1 MNDLRFLKWQWH
13 LSERLKKP
21 HDPVSVQGGGE
32 RGYGGSR
39 FDSRS
44 GGYNGSRDYY
54 NSR

>member
-1 MNDLRFLKWQWH
+1 MTDLRCLKRRWR
-13 LSERLKKP
+13 LSEHLKNP
-21 HDPVSVQGGGE
+21 HNPVSVQGGGD